1 MYGTAGIYV
10 YYKNY
15 SESEELEYS
24 KKWEKTH
31 WFDFHFLG
39 KSAYRAPDIKMVTL

>member
-24 KKWEKTH
+24 KSGKKHTDLISI
-31 WFDFHFLG
+31 F